1 MSLVIF
7 KHGVREKIVGAIILA
22 FLLCLYIYYLG
33 VSVKD
38 LGSMTGLQDL
48 MNNPAIKAL
57 IGDTLVNIY
66 SFEGVISLKGFSMI
80 GLIIGGWLAFMTAS
94 FAAGEIE
101 RKTCDL
107 MLSLPVSRVKLL
119 LTRYLSMFPLVVLAL
134 LGLFAGIVLGA
145 NASGQ
150 SVALEW
156 FVWALVFLFGFA
168 LAAGAMSL
176 LISAISS
183 DGKKAA
189 LISIGIL
196 ALMYFMETIGSQ
208 VSFLNP
214 IRLLSLFHYANPAA
228 IINQHSLVWMD
239 LGVLVAVAVI
249 FVSLALWRFNIRD
262 INVS

>member
-1 MSLVIF
+1 
-7 KHGVREKIVGAIILA
+7 
-22 FLLCLYIYYLG
+22 
-33 VSVKD
+33 
-38 LGSMTGLQDL
+38 

-80 GLIIGGWLAFMTAS
+80 GLIIGGWLAFLTAS

-101 RKTCDL
+101 RKTSDL
-107 MLSLPVSRVKLL
+107 MLSLPVSRAKLL
-119 LTRYLSMFPLVVLAL
+119 LTRYLSMVPLVALAIV
-134 LGLFAGIVLGA
+134 GLFAGIVLGA

-150 SVALEW
+150 AVNLEW
-156 FVWALVFLFGFA
+156 FVWALIFLFGFA

-176 LISAISS
+176 FISAISS

-208 VSFLNP
+208 VSYLNP
-214 IRLLSLFHYANPAA
+214 IRLLSLFHYANLAA
-228 IINQHSLVWMD
+228 IINQHILTWAD
-239 LGVLVAVAVI
+239 LGVLLAVAAI
-249 FVSLALWRFNIRD
+249 FVGLALWCFQRRD
-262 INVS
+262 INIS